1 MGSPAIKTFPDR
13 QRLAAALARR
23 IADLLTEAVRRD
35 GRAGLAVSGGSTPA
49 PLFDQLSQWDL
60 PWENVVVTLVD
71 ERWVDPGDPDANER
85 LVRTRL
91 LRGRAADAAFVG
103 LKAPAATAKEGQAA
117 CEERLAQVP
126 RPFAALILGMGTDG
140 HTASLFPG
148 AAELPA
154 AADPETR
161 CTCVA
166 VTPPAAPHARLT
178 LTLPVILDAGR
189 IFLHITGEDKRRVLQ
204 KALQEGP
211 AEDMPIRFILRQQ
224 TTPLEVYWAP

>member
-13 QRLAAALARR
+13 RRLAAALARR

-49 PLFDQLSQWDL
+49 ALFDQLSQRDL

-71 ERWVDPGDPDANER
+71 ERWVDPGAPDANER

-91 LRGRAADAAFVG
+91 LRGCAAYATFVG
-103 LKAPAATAKEGQAA
+103 LKTPAATAIDGQAA

-126 RPFAALILGMGTDG
+126 RPFAALVLGMGTDG

-148 AAELPA
+148 AVELPA

-161 CTCVA
+161 RTCVA

-211 AEDMPIRFILRQQ
+211 AEDMPVRFILRQQ